1 MTAEIKKLFQSN
13 VELLDIVD
21 KAVLYFREQDYPAA
35 LEFMPEVSEKMRHV
49 IDGIIGDK
57 EYFELVSTDSL
68 MEMLEGIVEASR
80 AEDYVLLA
88 DLLELQLSTLLCNVQ
103 ELIMKKEDY
112 AFFSESMYLEQC
124 AAMEEKLRAGGTMCP
139 ETLFKEPLNPEE
151 LLNQGYRVEVTS
163 CGLMTVAVGTDR
175 GAVYL
180 HSNHKVGMEAF
191 LLART
196 FARQEAD
203 TYLVKGFGLGYHV
216 EELAK
221 QKPDAKIVVFESNGC
236 ILKLACAFS
245 PLKKLLENDRI
256 SICYDEDG
264 AQWHNRV
271 ENLKDGEAVC
281 LHMPSVQ
288 AGSSLFSLKKQN

>member
-1 MTAEIKKLFQSN
+1 MTAEINKLFQSN

-35 LEFMPEVSEKMRHV
+35 LELMPQVSEKMRHM

-68 MEMLEGIVEASR
+68 TEMLEGIVEASR
-80 AEDYVLLA
+80 AQDYVLLA

-112 AFFSESMYLEQC
+112 AFFSESMYMEQC
-124 AAMEEKLRAGGTMCP
+124 AAMVEKLRAGGTLCP
-139 ETLFKEPLNPEE
+139 ETLFEEPLNPEE
-151 LLNQGYRVEVTS
+151 LLEQGYRVEVTS

-175 GAVYL
+175 GSVYL
-180 HSNHKVGMEAF
+180 HSNHKIGMEAF
-191 LLART
+191 LVARS
-196 FARQEAD
+196 FARQDAD

-216 EELAK
+216 AELAK
-221 QKPDAKIVVFESNGC
+221 QKPDAKIIVYESNGR

-245 PLKKLLENDRI
+245 PLKKLLENERI
-256 SICYDEDG
+256 FICYDEEG
-264 AQWHNRV
+264 SAWHNRV
-271 ENLKDGEAVC
+271 EQVNDREAVC

-288 AGSSLFSLKKQN
+288 AQSVLFY

>member
-1 MTAEIKKLFQSN
+1 MTAQVKKLFQTN
-13 VELLDIVD
+13 VELLEIVD
-21 KAVLYFREQDYPAA
+21 KAIVYFREQEYSMA
-35 LEFMPEVSEKMRHV
+35 LDLMPEVSEKMRHV

-80 AEDYVLLA
+80 SADYVLLA
-88 DLLELQLSTLLCNVQ
+88 DLLELQLCTLLCNVQ

-112 AFFSESMYLEQC
+112 AFFSEAMYREQC
-124 AAMEEKLRAGGTMCP
+124 AAMVEKLKAGGTEHP
-139 ETLFKEPLNPEE
+139 EGLFEAPLNPEE
-151 LLNQGYRVEVTS
+151 LLEQGYRVEVTS

-180 HSNHKVGMEAF
+180 HSNNKIGLEAF
-191 LLART
+191 LVARS

-203 TYLVKGFGLGYHV
+203 TYLVKGFGMGYHV
-216 EELAK
+216 VELAK
-221 QKPDAKIVVFESNGC
+221 QKQSAKIEVYESNGQ
-236 ILKLACAFS
+236 IIKLACAFS
-245 PLKKLLENDRI
+245 PLKKLLENERI

-264 AQWHNRV
+264 AAWHDRV
-271 ENLKDGEAVC
+271 ENLKEGEAVC

-288 AGSSLFSLKKQN
+288 AGSALFSPEK

>member
-1 MTAEIKKLFQSN
+1 MTAQIKRLFQTN
-13 VELLDIVD
+13 VELLEIVD
-21 KAVLYFREQDYPAA
+21 KAIVYFREQDYPMA
-35 LEFMPEVSEKMRHV
+35 LEFMPEVSEKMRYV

-80 AEDYVLLA
+80 SEDYVLLA

-112 AFFSESMYLEQC
+112 AFFSETMYREQC
-124 AAMEEKLRAGGTMCP
+124 AAMIEKLQAGGTEHP
-139 ETLFKEPLNPEE
+139 EKLFEAPLDPEE
-151 LLNQGYRVEVTS
+151 LLEQGYRVEVTS

-175 GAVYL
+175 GSVYL
-180 HSNHKVGMEAF
+180 HSNNKVNLEAF
-191 LLART
+191 YVARS
-196 FARQEAD
+196 FAKQEAEI
-203 TYLVKGFGLGYHV
+203 YLVKGFGMGYHV
-216 EELAK
+216 AELAK
-221 QKPDAKIVVFESNGC
+221 QKPQAKIAVYESNGR

-245 PLKKLLENDRI
+245 PLRKILENEKI

-264 AQWHNRV
+264 AAWHRCV
-271 ENLKDGEAVC
+271 ENLKENEAVC

-288 AGSSLFSLKKQN
+288 AQSALFSLRR

>member
-21 KAVLYFREQDYPAA
+21 KAILYFREQDYPEA
-35 LEFMPEVSEKMRHV
+35 LELMPDVSEKMRHV
-49 IDGIIGDK
+49 IDGIVGDK

-88 DLLELQLSTLLCNVQ
+88 DLLELQLCTLICNVQ

-112 AFFSESMYLEQC
+112 AFFSETMYQEQC
-124 AAMEEKLRAGGTMCP
+124 AVMAEKLRAGGTVCP
-139 ETLFKEPLNPEE
+139 EKLFEAPLNPEE
-151 LLNQGYRVEVTS
+151 LMENGYRVEVTS

-175 GAVYL
+175 GSVYL
-180 HSNHKVGMEAF
+180 HSNHKVGVEAF
-191 LLART
+191 LLARS
-196 FARQEAD
+196 FAKQEAD
-203 TYLVKGFGLGYHV
+203 TYLVKGFGMGYHV
-216 EELAK
+216 VELAK
-221 QKPDAKIVVFESNGC
+221 QKPEAKIAVYESNGW

-245 PLKKLLENDRI
+245 PLKKLLENENI
-256 SICYDEDG
+256 FICYDPDG
-264 AQWHNRV
+264 AAWKERV
-271 ENLKDGEAVC
+271 ENLREKEAVC

-288 AGSSLFSLKKQN
+288 AGSALYSMKR

>member
-1 MTAEIKKLFQSN
+1 MTAQIKKLFQTN
-13 VELLDIVD
+13 VELLEIVD
-21 KAVLYFREQDYPAA
+21 KAIVYFREQDYPMA
-35 LEFMPEVSEKMRHV
+35 LELMPGVSEKMRHV

-80 AEDYVLLA
+80 SEDYVLLA
-88 DLLELQLSTLLCNVQ
+88 DLLELQLCTLLCNVQ

-112 AFFSESMYLEQC
+112 AFFSETMYQEQC
-124 AAMEEKLRAGGTMCP
+124 AAMVEKLKAGGT
-139 ETLFKEPLNPEE
+139 KQPEE
-151 LLNQGYRVEVTS
+151 LFAESLNPAELLEQGYRVEVTS

-175 GAVYL
+175 GSVYL
-180 HSNHKVGMEAF
+180 HSNNKVGLEAF
-191 LLART
+191 LVARG

-203 TYLVKGFGLGYHV
+203 TYLVKGFGMGYHV
-216 EELAK
+216 AELAK
-221 QKPDAKIVVFESNGC
+221 QKPEAKIDVYESNGQ

-245 PLKKLLENDRI
+245 PLKKLLENERI

-264 AQWHNRV
+264 AAWHERV
-271 ENLKDGEAVC
+271 ENLKEKEQVC

-288 AGSSLFSLKKQN
+288 AGSALYSLRK